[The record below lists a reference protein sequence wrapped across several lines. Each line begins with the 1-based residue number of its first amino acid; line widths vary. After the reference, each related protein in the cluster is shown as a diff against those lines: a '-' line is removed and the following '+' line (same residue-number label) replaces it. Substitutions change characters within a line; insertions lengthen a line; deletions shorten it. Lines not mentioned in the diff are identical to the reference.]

1 MSADAS
7 NVGFLLLVHEH
18 PASWTGL
25 VRRLLEA
32 GSQVAVH
39 LDADAPDAH
48 RATLLA
54 SLADLPD
61 VSSRLSWAERQAVR
75 WGEWSMVEATL
86 AGLACFEKLAAPPA
100 HVVLLSGSDYPIR
113 PLEQLADFLARHP
126 GTDFIDHADPER
138 VQWVQD
144 GNQTERYR
152 HWYFVNWR
160 AHPRLFSA
168 LDALQRTLR
177 IRRRP
182 PPGLKPYIGS
192 QWWTL
197 SWKTCRAVLEK
208 SRDPEIRRFFRWS
221 WIPDEL
227 FFQTLVLDVADDAG
241 DNAGDNAAR
250 VESRQLTHHLFT
262 EYGVPLV
269 FANGHEAYL
278 SRQPFFFARKL
289 SPHADTLRAQLDELA
304 RRGLPAPPEDEEV
317 GRATGAYHR
326 FIARHR
332 HGPEGRWSWGRPP
345 DPRLGDLSWNRRPYL
360 VVRATDPA
368 NLAAALAILSQCP
381 ETRVH
386 GRLFRPDT
394 IGFADGAEHWQVY
407 DAAATQIRD
416 QDAPAFLAD
425 LLTDA
430 GDRLLCFGWLEG
442 EDGATSE
449 ASGGDLRQVL
459 EQDPRGTWVQLGD
472 PASAPSAGTAYRPS
486 PRWVETEP
494 EAMAE
499 ALRRLVESIPRP
511 ATPPAFLDATSE
523 DAQDTLHR
531 RQRLF
536 IHIGVHRTGSTSIQ
550 QWLHRNRNAL
560 LEQGFLYPFAGVN
573 HNDLARLMTTD
584 PEAFQRR
591 LHGLVDRA
599 TRSEAHT
606 VILSAEDFSWLPR
619 PGDLARLGKVFDV
632 RVLCYVRRQDEWL
645 ESWYNQHVKWPWNR
659 ATSALT
665 PEAFFA
671 GRQAY
676 QWIDYARTLERW
688 RAAFGRRAITVRPF
702 DEVRSTGSVVDDFAA
717 FCGIDPSRLNAP
729 QVGDNASVSAPA
741 LMLLRLLKLIDKPP
755 AQRTELVRLVRATFD
770 HRDAHAERHVLS
782 PARRRA
788 VVAEYEASNAA
799 VARTYLGREDGVL
812 FTAPLP
818 ADDPSPPP
826 IALPPADGF
835 REEIALPLV
844 RRYLGRLLAVQRR
857 LARNALA
864 GELIAGKLRLL
875 LLESIRQGL
884 ERELATPR
892 ELRDRLLRVGR
903 DVPDIPRASPGLPR
917 QVQDRLVADLGLDAL
932 GPAQARQLEECLAG
946 WQGPPP
952 ERPEDGGGPADTE
965 QLVTSAL
972 EPLLREFGWRL
983 QTLKWLEAL
992 DQGTWTVERER
1003 LHQALEETET
1013 TVAMLRRDLS
1023 SRLRVALRLWR
1034 LRGVASQPGIF

>member
-7 NVGFLLLVHEH
+7 NVGFLLLVHEP

-48 RATLLA
+48 RETLLA
-54 SLADLPD
+54 SLADLPG
-61 VSSRLSWAERQAVR
+61 VSSRLSWADRQAVR

-86 AGLACFEKLAAPPA
+86 AGLACFEKLAAPPG

-126 GTDFIDHADPER
+126 DTDFIDHADPER

-160 AHPRLFSA
+160 ARPRLFSA

-177 IRRRP
+177 IRRRL
-182 PPGLKPYIGS
+182 PPGIKPYIGS

-197 SWKTCRAVLEK
+197 SWKTCQAVLEK
-208 SRDPEIRRFFRWS
+208 SRDPQIRRFFRWS

-227 FFQTLVLDVADDAG
+227 FFQTLVLDVADD
-241 DNAGDNAAR
+241 AAR

-278 SRQPFFFARKL
+278 CRQPFFFARKL
-289 SPHADTLRAQLDELA
+289 SPHADALRSRLDELA
-304 RRGLPAPPEDEEV
+304 RRGLPAPPADGEV

-332 HGPEGRWSWGRPP
+332 NGPEGRWSWGRPP
-345 DPRLGDLSWNRRPYL
+345 DPRLGELGWNRRPYL
-360 VVRATDPA
+360 VVRASDA
-368 NLAAALAILSQCP
+368 ADLDAALAILSQCP

-386 GRLFRPDT
+386 GRLFRPGA
-394 IGFADGAEHWQVY
+394 IEFADDAEHWQVY

-442 EDGATSE
+442 EDGAT
-449 ASGGDLRQVL
+449 ADAPGGDLRHLL
-459 EQDPRGTWVQLGD
+459 ERDPRCTWVELGD
-472 PASAPSAGTAYRPS
+472 PASDPPDGTAPRTSRP
-486 PRWVETEP
+486 RVDTEP

-499 ALRRLVESIPRP
+499 ALRCLVESVARP
-511 ATPPAFLDATSE
+511 ATPPVFLDATSE
-523 DAQDTLHR
+523 DAQETLHR
-531 RQRLF
+531 RQRLL

-573 HNDLARLMTTD
+573 HNDLARLVTTD
-584 PEAFQRR
+584 SAAFQRR
-591 LHGLVDRA
+591 LHELVDRA

-671 GRQAY
+671 GRQGY
-676 QWIDYARTLERW
+676 HWIDYARTLERW
-688 RAAFGRRAITVRPF
+688 RAVFGGSAITVRPF
-702 DEVRSTGSVVDDFAA
+702 DEVQSAGSVIDDFAEL
-717 FCGIDPSRLNAP
+717 CGIDPSRLNVP
-729 QVGDNASVSAPA
+729 QVGDNASVSAPS
-741 LMLLRLLKLIDKPP
+741 LMLLRLLRLIDKPP

-770 HRDAHAERHVLS
+770 DRDAHAERHVLS

-812 FTAPLP
+812 FTDPLP
-818 ADDPSPPP
+818 ADDPSPPQ
-826 IALPPADGF
+826 IALPAADEF

-844 RRYLGRLLAVQRR
+844 RRYLGRLLAVRRR
-857 LARNALA
+857 LAWTDLA
-864 GELIAGKLRLL
+864 RGLIAGKLRLL
-875 LLESIRQGL
+875 LLESIRQNF
-884 ERELATPR
+884 ERELAMPG
-892 ELRDRLLRVGR
+892 ELRDRLLRAGR
-903 DVPDIPRASPGLPR
+903 DVPDIPRGSPGLPR
-917 QVQDRLVADLGLDAL
+917 RARERLVADLGLGAL
-932 GPAQARQLEECLAG
+932 GPVQASQLEECLAG

-952 ERPEDGGGPADTE
+952 EEPADGRAPADTE
-965 QLVTSAL
+965 ELVASAL
-972 EPLLREFGWRL
+972 EPLLREYPIR
-983 QTLKWLEAL
+983 A
-992 DQGTWTVERER
+992 
-1003 LHQALEETET
+1003 
-1013 TVAMLRRDLS
+1013 
-1023 SRLRVALRLWR
+1023 
-1034 LRGVASQPGIF
+1034 